1 MIVTCSSHGRSKKDC
16 DAVVVHLLKTD
27 DNDFIKIAEIGN
39 SSAVTL
45 DGVVQ
50 EMQLQRDSSSALV
63 SLHHL
68 TINPGRNYT
77 EAELLAASHAM
88 RRELDPDDQ
97 RPYVVVIHGKQRQSV
112 VRPEGAVVGSETH
125 AHVLLGHVFCG
136 VPLKDRLSKRRT
148 EVVARV
154 CEHSFGESCT
164 LGPGHRYSIKRL
176 RQEAPQIAE
185 WMIAAHGEN
194 PEKPRSAM
202 SANTRQRARRIGVDL
217 PKAKAS
223 VVSAWQLSQGDPFAF
238 RGALRSDGLAII
250 AGAKNNVLVVVDA
263 NSNIIGALDRLLRKK
278 RHEVLHLLLENDN
291 GISKIEVKH
300 REQIADDRPATVQP
314 GSGDKRKADSIGAAV
329 DATGTSRVVRGRG
342 SDHIHSSVSGVFG
355 ATGRTTDQITPDDRR
370 KARFTTNFARN
381 RALSH
386 LRSLGCR
393 MAGSE
398 RLAHH
403 CWPPDSYIW
412 NGAVSIWGIPIEP
425 PRRFQP

>member
-16 DAVVVHLLKTD
+16 DAVVKHLLKTD
-27 DNDFIKIAEIGN
+27 ENDFIKIAEIGN
-39 SSAVTL
+39 SSATTL
-45 DGVVQ
+45 DDVVQ

-77 EAELLAASHAM
+77 EAELLAAAHAM

-97 RPYVVVIHGKQRQSV
+97 RPYIVVIHGKQRQAAV
-112 VRPEGAVVGSETH
+112 GPEGGVVGSETH

-136 VPLKDRLSKRRT
+136 VPLTDRLSKRRT
-148 EVVARV
+148 EMVARV
-154 CEHSFGESCT
+154 CEYKFGEYCT

-185 WMIAAHGEN
+185 WMIDAHGEN
-194 PEKPRSAM
+194 PEKPRSAI
-202 SANTRQRARRIGVDL
+202 SANTRQRAKRIGVDL

-223 VVSAWQLSQGDPFAF
+223 VVSAWQLSQEEPFAF
-238 RGALRSDGLAII
+238 RAALRADGLAII
-250 AGAKNNVLVVVDA
+250 AGAKTNVLLVVDA
-263 NSNIIGALDRLLRKK
+263 DGNIIGALDRLLRKK
-278 RHEVLHLLLENDN
+278 RHGVLHLLLENDN
-291 GISKIEVKH
+291 GISKTEIEH
-300 REQIADDRPATVQP
+300 RERTADDRSATVQP
-314 GSGDKRKADSIGAAV
+314 GSGDQRKADSIGAAA
-329 DATGTSRVVRGRG
+329 DAAGTSRVARGRG
-342 SDHIHSSVSGVFG
+342 SDRVHSSISGVFG
-355 ATGRTTDQITPDDRR
+355 ATGRATDQITPDDRR
-370 KARFTTNFARN
+370 KARFTTKFARN

-386 LRSLGCR
+386 LRSLGWR

-398 RLAHH
+398 SLAHY
-403 CWPPDSYIW
+403 CWPPDNYIW